1 MSNTILPEL
10 VVMQKI
16 AEAVAGLSPAEKKR
30 VAAWLHEYA
39 SDENE
44 QVGYA
49 LAADT
54 AADDDWYSD
63 EVTVAPE
70 DEQPTVA
77 GIDAYYSFAD
87 LFSDVAPKTGAQKAV
102 VAGYWLEKKEGQSFW
117 KASEV
122 NKLLKSIDVK
132 VSSISIVLSNAVKS
146 SKTMITE
153 LERLGD
159 SERSRKT
166 FRLNDDGIA
175 YVEDRIA

>member
-1 MSNTILPEL
+1 MCNTILPEL

-16 AEAVAGLSPAEKKR
+16 ADAVAGLTPAEKKR

-39 SDENE
+39 SDESWKTS
-44 QVGYA
+44 
-49 LAADT
+49 AAPAANFD
-54 AADDDWYSD
+54 ADDVWESF
-63 EVTVAPE
+63 EPSESAAE
-70 DEQPTVA
+70 EPTAA
-77 GIDAYYSFAD
+77 GIDAYLDFGD
-87 LFSDVAPKTGAQKAV
+87 LFNDVAPKTGAQKAV
-102 VAGYWLEKKEGQSFW
+102 VAGYWLEKKNGQESW

-166 FRLNDDGIA
+166 FCLNEDGIA
-175 YVEDRIA
+175 YVEDRLA

>member
-16 AEAVAGLSPAEKKR
+16 AEAVAGLTPTEKKR

-39 SDENE
+39 TDENE
-44 QVGYA
+44 QVGFAPTGNFDIEDDQESYE
-49 LAADT
+49 DT
-54 AADDDWYSD
+54 ES
-63 EVTVAPE
+63 PE
-70 DEQPTVA
+70 EELPVIT
-77 GIDAYYSFAD
+77 GIDAYYNFVD
-87 LFSDVAPKTGAQKAV
+87 LLNDVAPKTGAQKAV
-102 VAGYWLEKKEGQSFW
+102 VAGYWLEKKNGQQSW

-122 NKLLKSIDVK
+122 NKLLKSVDVK

-146 SKTMITE
+146 SKAMITE

-166 FRLNDDGIA
+166 FRLNDTGIA
-175 YVEDRIA
+175 YVEDRMA